1 MPIDGRDF
9 ERRVGDAFRRQGFR
23 VTGFGTASS
32 GGGRDTGADLG
43 LVKDGERFLVQS
55 RCWRKLEVG
64 VTVIRELCGLIVMQ
78 GARGGFVLTCG
89 RFTPEA
95 SELAR
100 RSRIRLYD
108 GPQLL
113 RLLQLR

>member
-1 MPIDGRDF
+1 M
-9 ERRVGDAFRRQGFR
+9 
-23 VTGFGTASS
+23 
-32 GGGRDTGADLG
+32 
-43 LVKDGERFLVQS
+43 
-55 RCWRKLEVG
+55 
-64 VTVIRELCGLIVMQ
+64 VMQ